1 MPRTTYSA
9 VASKVAGRAI
19 RNARC
24 ELGLTQIELAER
36 IGASAPYVSGLE
48 AGRGNLTVGQLW
60 AVADALRVE
69 LHIELRVP
77 SEQPTPTIPVPP
89 EQPSQTQQM

>member
-9 VASKVAGRAI
+9 VASRAAGRAI
-19 RNARC
+19 RNARR
-24 ELGLTQIELAER
+24 ELGLTQIELAKR
-36 IGASAPYVSGLE
+36 IGVSAPYVSGLE
-48 AGRGNLTVGQLW
+48 AGQENLTVGQLW

-77 SEQPTPTIPVPP
+77 QEQPTPSIPAPP
-89 EQPSQTQQM
+89 EQMSKPQQL